1 MNSLVVAADAKK
13 LPEHL
18 LNATGKGMENV
29 DQSMLTLPRVKLL
42 QDMSPEVKKSSDRRI
57 EGAEPG
63 HLMLSTGSELFEEM
77 FVINLKLKTG
87 FVAFS
92 EESKMPFRAMAAEG
106 EEGADGL
113 FSSKE
118 KAESALIFEGI
129 DPDKVVSTP
138 GQQAPRDG
146 YTLLESHRHYVLVL
160 DPESGRVKTP
170 AVVDF
175 IKTKVA
181 ISKNWNTMIATQGG
195 DRYSSVWRVGAKV
208 QTWGD
213 NSWYNYD
220 VSFHGWATD
229 ELYKEADKV
238 FAGL

>member
-1 MNSLVVAADAKK
+1 MNNLVVAADAKK

-18 LNATGKGMENV
+18 KNATGKGMENV
-29 DQSMLTLPRVKLL
+29 DQSTLVLPRVKLL
-42 QDMSPEVKKSSDRRI
+42 QDMSPEVKKASDRRI
-57 EGAEPG
+57 DGAEAG
-63 HLMLSTGSELFEEM
+63 HLMLSTSSELYEEM
-77 FVINLKLKTG
+77 FVINLKLRTG

-92 EESKMPFRAMAAEG
+92 EDTNMPFRAMGSDAEG
-106 EEGADGL
+106 GDGL
-113 FSSKE
+113 FPSKE
-118 KAESALIFEGI
+118 KAEQALIFEGVS
-129 DPDKVVSTP
+129 PDKIISSP

-146 YTLLESHRHYVLVL
+146 YTLLESHRDYVLVL
-160 DPESGRVKTP
+160 DPETNGVKTP
-170 AVVDF
+170 AVIDF

-195 DRYSSVWRVGAKV
+195 DRYSSVWRVGPKV

-229 ELYKEADKV
+229 ELYGEADKV
-238 FAGL
+238 YTGL